1 MSAYEKNKKYQLN
14 IVLKQPKDLY
24 SKQAAGYRQYRPVYP
39 LELYDYILRH
49 VKGRESA
56 WDCGTGNG
64 QVAGALADYFQ
75 EVEATDISESQL
87 KNAIDKDNV
96 YYQLVRAEQTPFDK
110 NTFDLITVAQAIHWF
125 NFEAFYNEVRRVSK
139 KGAVLAVWGYGL
151 FRVNEE
157 VDSIIDHF
165 YKHTIGSYWD
175 TERRFIDEEYKTI
188 PFPFPEEGE
197 QKTFTISRQWT
208 LEELEGFLKTW
219 SAVQHYL
226 KEKGDN
232 PVKALIEQ
240 VQPVWKPG
248 EIKEV
253 SFPVFMRLGRVV

>member
-1 MSAYEKNKKYQLN
+1 M
-14 IVLKQPKDLY
+14 KQPKDLF
-24 SKQAAGYRQYRPVYP
+24 SKQAAAYRQYRPEYP
-39 LELYDYILRH
+39 LELYDFILRH

-64 QVAGALADYFQ
+64 QVAAVLADYFQ
-75 EVEATDISESQL
+75 EVDATDISENQL

-96 YYQLVRAEQTPFDK
+96 YYQVVRAEQTPFDK

-125 NFEAFYNEVRRVSK
+125 NFDAFYNEVRRVSK

-151 FRVNEE
+151 FRVDPE
-157 VDSIIDHF
+157 VDRIIDYF
-165 YKHTIGSYWD
+165 YKQTTGPYWD
-175 TERRFIDEEYKTI
+175 NERRYIDEEYRTI
-188 PFPFPEEGE
+188 PFPFQEEGE
-197 QKTFTISRQWT
+197 RKSFTISRQWT
-208 LEELEGFLKTW
+208 LAELEGFLKTW
-219 SAVQHYL
+219 SAVQHYM
-226 KEKGDN
+226 KEKGEN

-240 VQPVWKPG
+240 VQSVWMPG